1 MHLSR
6 LTLVNFKNYVSID
19 VDFDSHMNCF
29 IGNNGVG
36 KTNILDAIYY
46 LSFCKSCFNLSD
58 SQNILHGNDY
68 FAIHGKYT
76 PNPDEEKEYLVSCVY
91 KSVGGKNILFNK
103 KKYQR
108 YAEHIG
114 KIPLVII
121 SPYDQEL
128 IYDGSEIRRKF
139 LDGII
144 SQIDKSYLETLINY
158 QKVLEQRNRLLKD
171 FAENRYFDEV
181 SLGIWDE
188 QLVRFGVP
196 IHEKRKVFLSDFSSL
211 FEEFYN
217 QISSSNESVSIAYES
232 QLNDAYFAEQL
243 SLSRMKDL
251 HIQHTSIGTH
261 KDDLVFKINDYP
273 IKRIGS
279 QGQQKSFSLALKLAN
294 FEYLKQHTG
303 VKPLLLLDDIF
314 DKLDAER
321 VQKLISLVCSD
332 RFGQVFLTDTQ
343 HDRVQRLFEQTN
355 ISHKIFNV
363 KENQLMQL

>member
-1 MHLSR
+1 MHLSQ
-6 LTLVNFKNYVSID
+6 LKLVNFKNYHSIE
-19 VDFDSHMNCF
+19 VDFVPRMNCF

-58 SQNILHGNDY
+58 TQNILHGNDF

-76 PNPDEEKEYLVSCVY
+76 PTEEQEHLVSCVY
-91 KSVGGKNILFNK
+91 KSSTGKNILFNK

-108 YAEHIG
+108 YTEHIG
-114 KIPLVII
+114 KLPLVII

-128 IYDGSEIRRKF
+128 IYEGSDIRRKF

-144 SQIDKSYLETLINY
+144 SQADKSYLDALINY
-158 QKVLEQRNRLLKD
+158 QKVLEQRNKLLKD
-171 FAENRYFDEV
+171 FSDNRYFDEA
-181 SLGIWDE
+181 SLNIWDE
-188 QLVRFGVP
+188 QLVRFGTP
-196 IHEKRKVFLSDFSSL
+196 IFEKRTAFLQNFSSL

-217 QISSSNESVSIAYES
+217 QISSSNEKVSIKYES
-232 QLNDAYFAEQL
+232 HLNDCNFEEQL
-243 SLSRMKDL
+243 TSNRTKDL
-251 HIQHTSIGTH
+251 HLQYTSTGIH
-261 KDDLVFKINDYP
+261 KDDLIFRIDDYP

-314 DKLDAER
+314 DKLDNDR
-321 VQKLISLVCSD
+321 VKKIIALVCSE

-343 HDRVQRLFEQTN
+343 HDRVQKLFEQTN
-355 ISHKIFNV
+355 IPHKIFSVN
-363 KENQLMQL
+363 ENQLTQL